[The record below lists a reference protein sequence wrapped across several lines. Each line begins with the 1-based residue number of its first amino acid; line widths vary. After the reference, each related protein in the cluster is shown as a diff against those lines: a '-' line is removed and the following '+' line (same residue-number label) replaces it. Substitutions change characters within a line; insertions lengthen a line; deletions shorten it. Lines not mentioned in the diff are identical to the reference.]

1 MLRQFGFHVMS
12 IFLIILLVNS
22 SASAFPR
29 SLTKTKPEILQSW
42 QSDISTLK
50 PDDIPVPIPFSLRLP
65 FPWTLTYGTWA
76 AQKGEFQSYFS
87 FKIVQDRVTQE
98 RHLLVRQIDA
108 VSCSVIARGIGIVKN
123 DSMSAKM
130 RNLTDGRN
138 YSLNLSSLPESV
150 LPKQISVTP
159 IHGRAMILSI
169 TTSCPQPETFNMGLH
184 KMANQLD
191 FDCNSDNDF
200 GKLAF

>member
-1 MLRQFGFHVMS
+1 MLRRFGFHGMS
-12 IFLIILLVNS
+12 SLLFLLLVNS
-22 SASAFPR
+22 FSFATPSR
-29 SLTKTKPEILQSW
+29 VTETKPAIQQSW
-42 QSDISTLK
+42 QSDVSTLK

-87 FKIVQDRVTQE
+87 FKIIQE
-98 RHLLVRQIDA
+98 RGSQERQILVRQIDA
-108 VSCSVIARGIGIVKN
+108 VSCSVIARGIGFVKN

-130 RNLTDGRN
+130 LNLVDGRS
-138 YSLNLSSLPESV
+138 YILDLTSLPESV
-150 LPKQISVTP
+150 LPKQISATP
-159 IHGRAMILSI
+159 IRGRAMILSI
-169 TTSCPQPETFNMGLH
+169 TTSCLGQETFHMGLH

-191 FDCNSDNDF
+191 FDCNSDHDF